1 MGITSAL
8 TAEINC
14 ENNDFF
20 TYGDLGTI
28 IPKIFLLE
36 IEIIKMK

>member
-14 ENNDFF
+14 ENIDFL
-20 TYGDLGTI
+20 TYRDLGAI
-28 IPKIFLLE
+28 IPKIFLL
-36 IEIIKMK
+36 